1 MPRPRSVSLGV
12 LLQACACAG
21 YVEESEAPESPES
34 PESIDRWVS
43 SIPYDDGDGAGPP
56 VVAALPAAVGDPRTC
71 ADAQAIARA
80 GKPKN
85 GRCVLTFTAD
95 DVHVDFDPE
104 HWPPGPFEVTVTS
117 ERHSE
122 TCAFEGGRRHATQHE
137 DALAV
142 PLCARVQ
149 RVEVAGTPDSVIV
162 RVRSGGV
169 TLAQGR
175 IHFAYEAVHLASEC
189 RTPCFAAYRLAP
201 PPY

>member
-12 LLQACACAG
+12 LLQACACAA

-71 ADAQAIARA
+71 AQARAIARA
-80 GKPKN
+80 GKPR
-85 GRCVLTFTAD
+85 GGHCLMVYFGD
-95 DVHVDFDPE
+95 DVHVDFEPE
-104 HWPPGPFEVTVTS
+104 RWPPSRFEVTVVS
-117 ERHSE
+117 EQHSE
-122 TCAFEGGRRHATQHE
+122 TCAFTGGRSHATRDE
-137 DALAV
+137 DARDL
-142 PLCARVQ
+142 PLCARAQ
-149 RVEVAGTPDSVIV
+149 RLQLLGTPDSAFI
-162 RVRSGGV
+162 RVQSRGV

-175 IHFAYEAVHLASEC
+175 IHFAYEAAHVDLGCEP
-189 RTPCFAAYRLAP
+189 PCVAAYRLAP